1 MCPENT
7 FVNGFSGAYG
17 VMEGHQLGFHGLMVK
32 CSTTDLKHFN
42 QPYDRYTYQGTP
54 FHNPHPGNFVS
65 GIKIKYDQ
73 TWILLGITFI
83 YEPMVIINKI
93 VIEYKND
100 SAMENYPVTI
110 DSITV
115 KNNGSKDSIKKVGSN
130 KTYESSSRWVNNN
143 PALHKYNVEKG
154 IIITPPNMVN
164 SSDKISNSIYQI
176 YT

>member
-1 MCPENT
+1 MK
-7 FVNGFSGAYG
+7 
-17 VMEGHQLGFHGLMVK
+17 VK

-42 QPYDRYTYQGTP
+42 YPEDRYTYYGTP

-65 GIKIKYDQ
+65 GIKIKYNL
-73 TWILLGITFI
+73 TSILLGITFI

-93 VIEYKND
+93 VIDYKND

-110 DSITV
+110 DMNTV
-115 KNNGSKDSIKKVGSN
+115 RNNGSKNAKKKLGSN
-130 KTYESSSRWVNNN
+130 KTYESAGRWVNNN

-164 SSDKISNSIYQI
+164 SSEKISNSIYQI